1 MKKLIAK
8 RLARTVP
15 LVVLISIVTFALLH
29 LVPGGPAG
37 VYSGSTRVSESDLSR
52 IRANLGVDRPLA
64 VQYFLWFKRVFLG
77 LDFGTSYVTAEPVT
91 LMIRDRLPA
100 TLELMGTAFMLA
112 VLLGLSMGVISALRR
127 GGLLDQ
133 IISVISVGGLSVPVF
148 WLGIIAI
155 YVFSLRL
162 GVLPSGGR
170 ETIGAQAGLADHARH
185 LVLPAS
191 VLSIAFFASWSRYT
205 RAQLLD
211 AIRGDFVRTARAK
224 GLSEAAVIWKHA
236 LRNAALPILTV
247 IVMQVPTLFTGAV
260 ITETVFSWPGMGRMF
275 YEGLERHDYPRVL
288 GVVVIFSF
296 LIILCNLI
304 GDLLYSAADPR
315 RSLGGR
321 AAVVAGGMEEQ

>member
-315 RSLGGR
+315 ISLGGR